1 MSKINSAVLDKAVKD
16 ILAFSKGE
24 KVTVVA
30 KGKKEE
36 KQGKT
41 RKFLE
46 SIELQVTL
54 KNWDPKKMK
63 RFSGTYK
70 LPVCPKELKICVLA
84 NAVHEKAAKELNL
97 PYMTVDD
104 LKKLNKDKKL
114 VKKLAKKY
122 DAFLA
127 SDTLIKLIP
136 RLLGP
141 GLNRAGKFPT
151 RVASADDL
159 EDAVDNV
166 KKTIKY
172 QMKKVM
178 CLNLAVANVGMTE
191 EEIKLNVQLAGNFL
205 VSLLKKG
212 WQNVKVMY
220 IKSSMGPS
228 CQIFF

>member
-97 PYMTVDD
+97 AYMTVDD
-104 LKKLNKDKKL
+104 L
-114 VKKLAKKY
+114 KKLAKKY